1 MPLIFA
7 ALVLAA
13 FFVWHRR
20 SNELFYLSVR
30 DGRVLVVRGRIPA
43 GLLSDF
49 KDVLRGATRA
59 SVRIELTERG
69 GRLTATELDEGTTQ
83 RLRNIFNLCP
93 QSMLRSAP
101 AIANPTLGQIVGIAS
116 LAWLLSR

>member
-49 KDVLRGATRA
+49 KDVLGGVSLGRKITF
-59 SVRIELTERG
+59 SIDIQNINYKRIIG
-69 GRLTATELDEGTTQ
+69 K
-83 RLRNIFNLCP
+83 
-93 QSMLRSAP
+93 
-101 AIANPTLGQIVGIAS
+101 
-116 LAWLLSR
+116 LAEHE